1 MKPDFHQEIED
12 ALNRAKLI
20 PWIIGILGIVF
31 GLLLVSSICFAQDL
45 PDNERLA
52 NAIYKAEHSIK
63 YPYGIKSINTHG
75 DKVLARRICINTIKH
90 AKKDFKG
97 GDFIVFLGSRYCPT
111 TIPAEYYLNKN
122 WISNVRKFYERG

>member
-1 MKPDFHQEIED
+1 MKPDLHREIEN

-20 PWIIGILGIVF
+20 PLIVIIVIAFIIGTA
-31 GLLLVSSICFAQDL
+31 LLAHAQDL

-111 TIPAEYYLNKN
+111 TIRSEYYLNKN
-122 WISNVRKFYERG
+122 WVNNVKRFYERR